1 MPQQTSGRELWQ
13 MWGYLRWRTVYD
25 DKYMDYRA
33 SHPQLA
39 GLDAAALRTRM
50 RALDSQFKAQ
60 RVRSEQLGKTLNGFA
75 SSGSLPSDLYNE
87 LGGLY
92 QGMQA
97 TEDEMAAITAF
108 MEELDGGG

>member
-1 MPQQTSGRELWQ
+1 

-33 SHPQLA
+33 SYPPLA

-50 RALDSQFKAQ
+50 KALDSQFKAQ

-97 TEDEMAAITAF
+97 TEEEMAAITAF

>member
-1 MPQQTSGRELWQ
+1 M
-13 MWGYLRWRTVYD
+13 YD

-33 SHPQLA
+33 SYPQLA

-75 SSGSLPSDLYNE
+75 SSGSLTSDLYNE

-97 TEDEMAAITAF
+97 TEEEMAAITAF